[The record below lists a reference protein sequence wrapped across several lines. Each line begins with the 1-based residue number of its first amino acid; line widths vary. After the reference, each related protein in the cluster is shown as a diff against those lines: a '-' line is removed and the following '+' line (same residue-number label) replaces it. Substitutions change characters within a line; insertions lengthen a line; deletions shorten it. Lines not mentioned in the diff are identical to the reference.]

1 MHTHLKGKDTI
12 FLLNPYKGQAK
23 MESDMYPCI
32 QAPIQREQKAKNEK
46 SPFCLSTK
54 GTYKR
59 YHVMPNG
66 LYTHQQHIGQL
77 IRQTTSHNRNPV
89 CEADSH
95 SWDTYD
101 SIP

>member
-1 MHTHLKGKDTI
+1 
-12 FLLNPYKGQAK
+12 
-23 MESDMYPCI
+23 
-32 QAPIQREQKAKNEK
+32 
-46 SPFCLSTK
+46 
-54 GTYKR
+54 
-59 YHVMPNG
+59 MPNG